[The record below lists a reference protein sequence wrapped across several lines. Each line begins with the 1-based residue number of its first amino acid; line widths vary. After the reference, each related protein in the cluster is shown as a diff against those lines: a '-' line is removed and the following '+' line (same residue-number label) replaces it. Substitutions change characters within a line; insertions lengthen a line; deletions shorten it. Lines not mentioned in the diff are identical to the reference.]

1 MDNYKF
7 PDEVDDVKDEGKPVE
22 EEVEAK
28 GKPAEDEDKIEIE
41 IEDDTPVEDRG
52 RKTSKPDFVE
62 KVEKDELDQY
72 SQEARSKIDAF
83 RKFYHDERRE
93 KEKALREQQ
102 EAVQV
107 AKKLYEEIKQLKG
120 RVNSSDE
127 AAVNSFKTS
136 AEQELA
142 MAKKEYKEAYDAGDS
157 EKLVEA
163 QDKLTS
169 AKMKI
174 DKASSYAENINQ
186 RRALQE
192 QENEVK
198 IPQQTEAAPVRDQK
212 ASAWQ
217 ERNSWFGQDDEM
229 TSLALGLHEKLVK
242 ENGLAYATT
251 DEYYKRIDE
260 TMRRRFP
267 ENFQDEKVDD
277 GRNDE
282 KVAARVKPSTV
293 VAPASRSTS
302 SKKIKLNTSQLSIAK
317 KLGLTPEQYAREL
330 LKMEA

>member
-1 MDNYKF
+1 MENYKF
-7 PDEVDDVKDEGKPVE
+7 PDELDEVKDEGKPVE

-28 GKPAEDEDKIEIE
+28 DKPEEDKLEIE

-52 RKTSKPDFVE
+52 RRASKPEFVE

-102 EAVQV
+102 EAIQV
-107 AKKLYEEIKQLKG
+107 AKNLYEEIKQLKG
-120 RVNSSDE
+120 RVNSSEE
-127 AAVNSFKTS
+127 AAVSSFKTT
-136 AEQELA
+136 AERELE
-142 MAKKEYKEAYDAGDS
+142 MAKKEYREAYDAGDS

-163 QDKLTS
+163 QDKLTT

-174 DKASSYAENINQ
+174 EKASSYAENINQ

-267 ENFQDEKVDD
+267 ENFEGEKVDD
-277 GRNDE
+277 E
-282 KVAARVKPSTV
+282 KSPPRVKPSTV

-302 SKKIKLNTSQLSIAK
+302 SKKIKLNTSQLAIAK

-330 LKMEA
+330 IKMEA

>member
-1 MDNYKF
+1 MENYKF
-7 PDEVDDVKDEGKPVE
+7 PDEVDDVKNESEPAEEVETKGKPVE
-22 EEVEAK
+22 E
-28 GKPAEDEDKIEIE
+28 DNKIEIE
-41 IEDDTPVEDRG
+41 IEDDTPEEDRG
-52 RKTSKPDFVE
+52 RRASKPGFID
-62 KVEKDELDQY
+62 KVEKDELDLY
-72 SQEARSKIDAF
+72 SEEARSKIDAF

-102 EAVQV
+102 EAVEV
-107 AKKLYEEIKQLKG
+107 AKKLYEEVKQLKG

-127 AAVNSFKTS
+127 AAVTSFKTS
-136 AEQELA
+136 AERELE
-142 MAKKEYKEAYDAGDS
+142 MAKKEYREAYDAGDS

-163 QDKLTS
+163 QDKLTT

-174 DKASSYAENINQ
+174 EKASNYAENINQ
-186 RRALQE
+186 RKALQE

-198 IPQQTEAAPVRDQK
+198 IAQQTEATPVRDQK

-242 ENGLAYATT
+242 ENGMAYATT
-251 DEYYKRIDE
+251 NEYYKRIDE

-277 GRNDE
+277 DKNTVRSN
-282 KVAARVKPSTV
+282 KPSTV
-293 VAPASRSTS
+293 VASASRSTS

-330 LKMEA
+330 MKMEA

>member
-1 MDNYKF
+1 MENYKF
-7 PDEVDDVKDEGKPVE
+7 PDELDEVKDEGKPVE

-28 GKPAEDEDKIEIE
+28 GKPEEDKLEIE

-52 RKTSKPDFVE
+52 RRASKPDFVE

-93 KEKALREQQ
+93 KERALREQQ
-102 EAVQV
+102 EAVTL
-107 AKKLYEEIKQLKG
+107 AKNLYEEIKQLKG

-136 AEQELA
+136 AEQELV

-163 QDKLTS
+163 QDKLTT

-174 DKASSYAENINQ
+174 EKASSYAENINQ
-186 RRALQE
+186 RKALQE

-277 GRNDE
+277 E

-293 VAPASRSTS
+293 VASASRSTS
-302 SKKIKLNTSQLSIAK
+302 SKKIRLNTSQLSIAK

-330 LKMEA
+330 MKMEA

>member
-1 MDNYKF
+1 MENYKF
-7 PDEVDDVKDEGKPVE
+7 PDELDEVKDEGKPVE

-28 GKPAEDEDKIEIE
+28 GKPEEDKLEIE

-52 RKTSKPDFVE
+52 RRASKPDFVE

-93 KEKALREQQ
+93 KERALREQQ
-102 EAVQV
+102 EAVTL
-107 AKKLYEEIKQLKG
+107 AKNLYEEIKQLKG

-136 AEQELA
+136 AEQELM

-163 QDKLTS
+163 QDKLTT

-174 DKASSYAENINQ
+174 EKASSYAENINQ
-186 RRALQE
+186 RKALQE

-251 DEYYKRIDE
+251 DE
-260 TMRRRFP
+260 
-267 ENFQDEKVDD
+267 
-277 GRNDE
+277 
-282 KVAARVKPSTV
+282 
-293 VAPASRSTS
+293 
-302 SKKIKLNTSQLSIAK
+302 
-317 KLGLTPEQYAREL
+317 
-330 LKMEA
+330 

>member
-1 MDNYKF
+1 MENYKF
-7 PDEVDDVKDEGKPVE
+7 PDEVDDVKNESEPAEEVETKGKPVE
-22 EEVEAK
+22 E
-28 GKPAEDEDKIEIE
+28 DDKVEIE
-41 IEDDTPVEDRG
+41 IEDDTPEEDRG
-52 RKTSKPDFVE
+52 RRASKPGFID
-62 KVEKDELDQY
+62 KVEKDELDLY
-72 SQEARSKIDAF
+72 SEEARSKIDAF
-83 RKFYHDERRE
+83 RKFYHDERRRADAAE
-93 KEKALREQQ
+93 RERQ
-102 EAVQV
+102 EALNVT
-107 AKKLYEEIKQLKG
+107 KKLYEEVKQLKG

-127 AAVNSFKTS
+127 AAITSFKTS
-136 AEQELA
+136 AEHELE
-142 MAKKEYKEAYDAGDS
+142 MAKKEYREAYDAGDS

-174 DKASSYAENINQ
+174 EKASNYAENINQ
-186 RRALQE
+186 RKALQE
-192 QENEVK
+192 RENEVK
-198 IPQQTEAAPVRDQK
+198 IPQQTEAIPVRDQK

-242 ENGLAYATT
+242 ENGMAYATT
-251 DEYYKRIDE
+251 NEYYKRIDE

-277 GRNDE
+277 DRNT
-282 KVAARVKPSTV
+282 VRSNKPSTV
-293 VAPASRSTS
+293 VASASRSTS

-330 LKMEA
+330 MKMEA